1 LSILLRLLGR
11 LTASMRG
18 GVAGYELLHRIGEG
32 GTGVVW
38 RATRR
43 GPSGATV
50 AVKRVR
56 GSAGHAEVHRL
67 RHEAEVLAELDHP
80 RIVRVLEVVE
90 DADGVAIVMPYAAGG
105 SLERLLAERGRLTP
119 EQAVAVLAPIVDA
132 LASAHRRRIVHGDVK
147 PANILFTAD
156 GEPLLSDFG
165 VARSLGRQDNPDLG
179 VSGTAEYLDPDVAQ
193 GATRLDVRSDIYSMG
208 VVSYEALTGK
218 TPYGGADVA
227 AVLRAADAGTHR
239 PLDEA
244 ATDVPEALARAV
256 ERALHRR
263 PEERFAGADELA
275 TAMREAVGQGTSA
288 LPPPLPTGATG
299 GGRTPAPS
307 RRGTRAFGPR
317 PPIPVAPGPRSRRWL
332 GVGAAAG
339 AAFLALVGALALRSA
354 GGSGCPKSQNPP
366 VPPGATVLQGD
377 MDGDGCDTTAVWNQG
392 TLEATVAEDDP
403 APRRYR
409 LGRPD
414 DVPVLGDW
422 DCDGAATAALYRPST
437 GETFYFNDWGRSDQ
451 PPAGALPAPGPA
463 GSRPE
468 VVPVL
473 KEGKRCA
480 EVRLRVGS

>member
-1 LSILLRLLGR
+1 MSILLRLLGR
-11 LTASMRG
+11 LTGSVRG
-18 GVAGYELLHRIGEG
+18 GVGGYELLDRIGEG

-56 GSAGHAEVHRL
+56 GGASQAEVQRL
-67 RHEAEVLAELDHP
+67 RHEAEILTELDHP
-80 RIVRVLEVVE
+80 RIVRVVEVVE

-105 SLERLLAERGRLTP
+105 SLERLLAERGRLSP

-165 VARSLGRQDNPDLG
+165 VARSLGRQVNPDLG
-179 VSGTAEYLDPDVAQ
+179 VSGTAEYLDPEAVQ
-193 GATRLDVRSDIYSMG
+193 GGSRLDVRSDIYSMG

-218 TPYGGADVA
+218 TPYGGPDVPA
-227 AVLRAADAGTHR
+227 ILRAADAGAHR
-239 PLDEA
+239 PLEEA
-244 ATDVPEALARAV
+244 AKDVPEALARAV

-263 PEERFAGADELA
+263 PEERFAGAGELA
-275 TAMREAVGQGTSA
+275 TAMRQAVGQGTSA
-288 LPPPLPTGATG
+288 LPPPLAMG
-299 GGRTPAPS
+299 GDGSERHAAPS

-317 PPIPVAPGPRSRRWL
+317 PPVPVAPGPRSRRWL
-332 GVGAAAG
+332 GVGAGAG
-339 AAFLALVGALALRSA
+339 VAFLALVGALALRSA
-354 GGSGCPKSQNPP
+354 GGSGCPGSQSPA
-366 VPPGATVLQGD
+366 VPPGATVLRGD
-377 MDGDGCDTTAVWNQG
+377 MDGDGCDTEAVWNQG
-392 TLEATVAEDDP
+392 TLEATVTAGDP

-414 DVPVLGDW
+414 DVPALGDW
-422 DCDGAATAALYRPST
+422 DCDRAATAALYRPST
-437 GETFYFNDWGRSDQ
+437 GETFYFNDWGRPGQ
-451 PPAGALPAPGPA
+451 PPASALPAPGPA
-463 GSRPE
+463 GARPE

-480 EVRLRVGS
+480 EVRLRPSS